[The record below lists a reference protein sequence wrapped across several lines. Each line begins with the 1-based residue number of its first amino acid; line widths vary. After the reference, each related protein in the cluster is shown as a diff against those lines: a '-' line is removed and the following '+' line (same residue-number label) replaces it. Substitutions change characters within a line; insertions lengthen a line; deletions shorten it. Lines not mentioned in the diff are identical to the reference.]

1 MVTFVVWVTSGVI
14 EGPPVGT
21 TTITVRVDDDFE
33 GTGVFEIL
41 EMSKE
46 LSVGIT
52 TLFTRVDEELDA
64 CEVFEVSGMIE
75 DLPVGTTTIIV
86 RVDEEVD
93 AFEAF
98 EVPGMIEEFFVGT
111 ITPPARVDEEFDAI
125 EDGELRAFVELWVTM
140 AVFEVLVTVTL
151 RLLEVCFG
159 AMSTIVPL
167 AILDGEFDTRE
178 DVEDVDVLAVWD
190 APDAPGFPIVGMTVD
205 GVDVKFVNEG
215 QSKLPC
221 ADFDGVNE
229 TNEDFPVGIG
239 VVKGDFVMP
248 LYKDVRENGAI
259 VLDEAFDASEVA
271 MLLCVEFGN
280 STGPI
285 EVFDK
290 RIGVFNEENVESVE
304 RTRVLVGDEVFS
316 DKEGIMPLCIE
327 VSDATGLTEG
337 LPMGVLV
344 LGIVVEE
351 FIATKDAM
359 LLMEEVEDTKRIE
372 LSPVLQTAMLLV
384 LDDNEDEEVSESS
397 VVFSA
402 LDPVD
407 GASESE
413 GIPVEFA
420 TVDGLSNESE
430 AEERVGVAEADG
442 RTMVCRVDGIILE
455 LVSEE

>member
-1 MVTFVVWVTSGVI
+1 
-14 EGPPVGT
+14 
-21 TTITVRVDDDFE
+21 
-33 GTGVFEIL
+33 
-41 EMSKE
+41 
-46 LSVGIT
+46 
-52 TLFTRVDEELDA
+52 
-64 CEVFEVSGMIE
+64 MIE
-75 DLPVGTTTIIV
+75 EFFVGTTTIIV

-98 EVPGMIEEFFVGT
+98 EVSGMIEEFFVGT
-111 ITPPARVDEEFDAI
+111 ITLPARVDEEFDAI
-125 EDGELRAFVELWVTM
+125 EEGELKTFVELRVTM
-140 AVFEVLVTVTL
+140 AVFEVLVTVTP
-151 RLLEVCFG
+151 RLPEVCFG
-159 AMSTIVPL
+159 VMSTIVPL
-167 AILDGEFDTRE
+167 AILEGEFDTTE
-178 DVEDVDVLAVWD
+178 DVEDVDVFAVWD
-190 APDAPGFPIVGMTVD
+190 APDAPGFPIVGMTAD
-205 GVDVKFVNEG
+205 GVDAEFVNEG

-248 LYKDVRENGAI
+248 LCEDVGDTGAI
-259 VLDEAFDASEVA
+259 VLDEAFDDREVA
-271 MLLCVEFGN
+271 MLLCVELGN
-280 STGPI
+280 TPGPI
-285 EVFDK
+285 EVFDE

-327 VSDATGLTEG
+327 VSDATGVTEG
-337 LPMGVLV
+337 LPVGVLV

-359 LLMEEVEDTKRIE
+359 LLMEEVEDTKRME
-372 LSPVLQTAMLLV
+372 LSPVLPTAILLV
-384 LDDNEDEEVSESS
+384 LDDNEDEEVSECF

-430 AEERVGVAEADG
+430 AEERVGVAKADG